1 MTSLKKLYEAME
13 TLREAGLSISEEQEK
28 QISSLEED
36 IIKKDILPVIKQ
48 AIEPALKDVQR
59 EIVLVVDY
67 KPGEPISVSLSRK
80 TNVSKLISAKPIVDE
95 PQNKP
100 AVNSHNLS
108 GNSGNYQLKPKSFAD
123 ATEITRKFVKYM
135 RSLNHSASTVNGYT
149 NALENHI
156 PRFIAKSYN
165 GSSRSTFCYTDLK
178 EVRHIYDKL
187 NHYREFQIVNEDMH
201 HEMSAALKKYI
212 KFLEKGFC

>member
-1 MTSLKKLYEAME
+1 MTSLKKLYEAMK
-13 TLREAGLSISEEQEK
+13 TLREAGLTISEEQEK
-28 QISSLEED
+28 QISFLEED

-95 PQNKP
+95 PQKKP
-100 AVNSHNLS
+100 AVSPNNSS
-108 GNSGNYQLKPKSFAD
+108 GNSGNYQPKPRSFAE
-123 ATEITRKFVKYM
+123 ATETTRKFVQYM
-135 RSLNHSASTVNGYT
+135 RSLNHSESTVNGYT

-156 PRFIAKSYN
+156 PRFIAKLYN

-178 EVRHIYDKL
+178 EVRIIYDKL
-187 NHYREFQIVNEDMH
+187 DHNREFQIANVDWH
-201 HEMSAALKKYI
+201 REMSAALKKYI